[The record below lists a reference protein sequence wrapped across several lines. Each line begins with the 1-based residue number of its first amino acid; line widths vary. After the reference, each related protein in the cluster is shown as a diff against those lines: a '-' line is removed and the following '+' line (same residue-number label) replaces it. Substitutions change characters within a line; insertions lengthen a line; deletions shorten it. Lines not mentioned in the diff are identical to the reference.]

1 MLLTLFYRMKGH
13 FMKMNTFWVRGARR
27 MGASV
32 MTLWTLFSLMPAYAA
47 LPQVE
52 PPSSGGGGGLM
63 DTIKGY
69 LNDGIVIGGLVV
81 AAVAFIVVA
90 IAAVSTF
97 NEVRDEKAGWGKFG
111 AIVVVGV
118 VLIVAVVWL
127 AGKSATIIF

>member
-1 MLLTLFYRMKGH
+1 MKI
-13 FMKMNTFWVRGARR
+13 NTFWVRGARR
-27 MGASV
+27 IGASV

-127 AGKSATIIF
+127 AGKAATIIF

>member
-1 MLLTLFYRMKGH
+1 MK
-13 FMKMNTFWVRGARR
+13 KNAFWVRAVRR
-27 MGASV
+27 IGASM
-32 MTLWTLFSLMPAYAA
+32 MTLWALFSLMPAYAA

-69 LNDGIVIGGLVV
+69 VNDGIVIGGLVV